1 MASLFFII
9 PHSANAMSG
18 LLGFVF
24 GDIGARVLGCI
35 CFVLFGIIKLLAG
48 LLIVIIQIL
57 IAVSCYNDFINAPAI
72 ISGWTIIR
80 DVANMFFV
88 IVLLIIAISTILGI
102 ETYNYKKLLPKLL
115 LMAILI
121 NFSKMICGLLIDCS
135 QVIMM
140 TFVDG
145 YKEAAAGNFATAFGL
160 DQILTWWG
168 GRTNITEGKENISYL
183 EIMGALL
190 LALVLVIVAISV
202 TLGTILIFLI
212 RIIMIWFLVVL
223 SPIAYLA
230 SAFPGGAKYSQQ
242 WWTEFTKYLIVG
254 PAMAFF
260 LWLSLIVM
268 STADVNQ
275 TIKIRT
281 DTSEP
286 TKVIKEDVIDLGVSR
301 ELYASVS
308 EISSSSHLLSYII
321 AIGMLCGSMI
331 MAQQIGVAGA
341 GMAMNLSK
349 KVGKGIGMGMP
360 AWAARKAKAGRIPG
374 WGKYLA
380 GIDFNPMNYVRG
392 FKESAAI
399 TRARET
405 MEGTAE
411 AKKHLEAG
419 GLHGTL
425 LGMGA
430 TKDWAQDRLQGF
442 LGLKGLVGKTGSEWL
457 AKRQIKYK
465 DKDIVAEK
473 EKIAN
478 KITIG
483 PAQEEIDAHLAEQ
496 RLDINT
502 KEGKKEA
509 EKFIIDWK
517 FNKAQQGPTQEEID
531 AFLIKQNFK
540 GTPKEKSAT
549 EWFKGN
555 WKDERDIKDN
565 EFENYDKLTKE
576 RGEIEYIAPQAYYA
590 RQEERHLI
598 SEERQKIDTSND
610 EELVALFKS
619 AVKEGNR
626 YKAAAVLSQAASVG
640 HENEIINE
648 YNFSSSAKGLNGFI
662 NEIMIKQLKMNQQSA
677 YGLQN
682 DVGEAAKKNY
692 HTEFSETIGVKN
704 GKYYQRDLNE
714 VEAIRVI
721 ETAKSNDAN
730 VIRDRNR
737 LGWMK
742 QTWVDPEDH
751 SKGKKTTMEDEMKN
765 HMLKKWDAWGYAFER
780 SQVNSNTI
788 EELTDPDKAPI
799 LAQILDEIG
808 KTTGINGERLTGPKQ
823 KQFQQFKLGIEKIIE
838 QSKKKKSGEKTLDP
852 AADLARARV
861 ITGDDAKYK
870 QRVQEIQEKGAK
882 QPEVT
887 LSSDVVTEAEI
898 NINNSAQNIKD
909 IKIAELNYT
918 PENLEEVII
927 SELTKASNNLTNTLT
942 KTFET
947 LPDNIKTMSEK
958 IQNKISD
965 IKNIKDNPSQMMS
978 SLNEAKFEVMFNE
991 IKEAIKKRKAK
1002 DENAKRGVS
1011 GFDDS
1016 SGGD

>member
-260 LWLSLIVM
+260 LWLSLMVM

-374 WGKYLA
+374 W
-380 GIDFNPMNYVRG
+380 
-392 FKESAAI
+392 
-399 TRARET
+399 
-405 MEGTAE
+405 
-411 AKKHLEAG
+411 
-419 GLHGTL
+419 
-425 LGMGA
+425 
-430 TKDWAQDRLQGF
+430 
-442 LGLKGLVGKTGSEWL
+442 
-457 AKRQIKYK
+457 
-465 DKDIVAEK
+465 
-473 EKIAN
+473 
-478 KITIG
+478 
-483 PAQEEIDAHLAEQ
+483 
-496 RLDINT
+496 
-502 KEGKKEA
+502 
-509 EKFIIDWK
+509 
-517 FNKAQQGPTQEEID
+517 
-531 AFLIKQNFK
+531 
-540 GTPKEKSAT
+540 
-549 EWFKGN
+549 
-555 WKDERDIKDN
+555 
-565 EFENYDKLTKE
+565 
-576 RGEIEYIAPQAYYA
+576 
-590 RQEERHLI
+590 
-598 SEERQKIDTSND
+598 
-610 EELVALFKS
+610 
-619 AVKEGNR
+619 
-626 YKAAAVLSQAASVG
+626 
-640 HENEIINE
+640 
-648 YNFSSSAKGLNGFI
+648 
-662 NEIMIKQLKMNQQSA
+662 
-677 YGLQN
+677 
-682 DVGEAAKKNY
+682 
-692 HTEFSETIGVKN
+692 
-704 GKYYQRDLNE
+704 
-714 VEAIRVI
+714 
-721 ETAKSNDAN
+721 
-730 VIRDRNR
+730 
-737 LGWMK
+737 
-742 QTWVDPEDH
+742 
-751 SKGKKTTMEDEMKN
+751 
-765 HMLKKWDAWGYAFER
+765 
-780 SQVNSNTI
+780 
-788 EELTDPDKAPI
+788 
-799 LAQILDEIG
+799 
-808 KTTGINGERLTGPKQ
+808 
-823 KQFQQFKLGIEKIIE
+823 
-838 QSKKKKSGEKTLDP
+838 
-852 AADLARARV
+852 
-861 ITGDDAKYK
+861 
-870 QRVQEIQEKGAK
+870 
-882 QPEVT
+882 
-887 LSSDVVTEAEI
+887 
-898 NINNSAQNIKD
+898 
-909 IKIAELNYT
+909 
-918 PENLEEVII
+918 
-927 SELTKASNNLTNTLT
+927 
-942 KTFET
+942 
-947 LPDNIKTMSEK
+947 
-958 IQNKISD
+958 
-965 IKNIKDNPSQMMS
+965 
-978 SLNEAKFEVMFNE
+978 
-991 IKEAIKKRKAK
+991 
-1002 DENAKRGVS
+1002 
-1011 GFDDS
+1011 
-1016 SGGD
+1016 